1 MTTLSIKDLARNE
14 ELNAKAMAGVHG
26 GRRAAFDLDLTFIRK
41 DVDIDVN
48 KQTANVFASQDNT
61 ALQSADVVNGSGNAV
76 FGAKLGGILKAKS
89 DVDQDIDQYNKID
102 VTQTNR

>member
-14 ELNAKAMAGVHG
+14 ELSGAAMTGVRG
-26 GRRAAFDLDLTFIRK
+26 GSRALVDLDLFVKKTSIDK
-41 DVDIDVN
+41 DINTQV
-48 KQTANVFASQDNT
+48 ANVFASQNNT

-76 FGAKLGGILKAKS
+76 FGGKRGGILLAKS